1 MTQESTERLK
11 EFFAGFAGAAGALL
25 MLDYDGTLA
34 PFRVDRFKARPWA
47 GVRGLLNSIQNQKK
61 TRMVFVTGRP
71 AGEVAPL
78 LALDAQPEV
87 WGLHG
92 VERLYPDG
100 RRELETIAPNVQAK
114 LEELKAQLRRDA
126 FGGLLEE
133 KPNAAVMH
141 WRGVGA
147 HKGREIQRR
156 TRELFEPAAQ
166 IEELSLLAF
175 ESGLELRAGRNKGG
189 AVQAILAE
197 TDREGEA
204 RIPAAYLGD
213 DFTDEAA
220 FTALKGRGLSV
231 LVRRAWRETD
241 ADVWLKPPEELRD
254 FLERWLK
261 ACEYSSQ
268 ILV

>member
-1 MTQESTERLK
+1 MLTEEAAQKL
-11 EFFAGFAGAAGALL
+11 EAFFAGFAGASGALL

-34 PFRVDRFKARPWA
+34 PFRVDRFKARPWS
-47 GVRGLLNSIQNQKK
+47 GVRDLLNSIQNQRK
-61 TRMVFVTGRP
+61 TRIVFVTGRP
-71 AGEVAPL
+71 AGEIAPL

-100 RRELETIAPNVQAK
+100 RREMETIAPDVRAK
-114 LEELKAQLRRDA
+114 LEELKTQLRRDA

-141 WRGVGA
+141 WRGLGA
-147 HKGREIQRR
+147 HKGSEIQRR

-166 IEELSLLAF
+166 MEGLSLLAF

-197 TDREGEA
+197 TDREEA
-204 RIPAAYLGD
+204 AQIPAAYLGD

-220 FTALKGRGLSV
+220 FVALKGRGLSA
-231 LVRRAWRETD
+231 LVRRRWRETG
-241 ADVWLKPPEELRD
+241 ADVWLNPPGALRQ
-254 FLERWLK
+254 FLQSWLK
-261 ACEYSSQ
+261 TCEY
-268 ILV
+268 LG